1 MIVEYFSN
9 VALVANLS
17 VDLEHTHRSTV
28 GKELWK
34 YAMYVT
40 FDSNRHQPVALS
52 KTVCHVSPVAH
63 LRVL

>member
-9 VALVANLS
+9 VTHVTDFS
-17 VDLEHTHRSTV
+17 VDLVHSYRSAV